1 VRQVLDRHVEPIPPF
16 AATVMGEAGE
26 AVGVVRVHE
35 SADTPH
41 ITKPDGAI
49 YVRSVAA
56 DRRYHSLP
64 LESQATLFALAER
77 GERAALEAKKL
88 FAATRTPLMEA
99 ALRLEHI
106 GGGSLFIR
114 GAAALLRA
122 VPLTHH
128 RMTEWAVTEEAREA
142 LFQVVTR
149 LARVPRSANPSSG
162 P

>member
-1 VRQVLDRHVEPIPPF
+1 
-16 AATVMGEAGE
+16 MGEAGE